1 MSSPLARAIHKRRE
15 RGGKLVFAGFG
26 RKERRRLL
34 LRAARLP
41 G

>member
-1 MSSPLARAIHKRRE
+1 MLSPLAPAIHKRRE
-15 RGGKLVFAGFG
+15 RGGKLVFASVD